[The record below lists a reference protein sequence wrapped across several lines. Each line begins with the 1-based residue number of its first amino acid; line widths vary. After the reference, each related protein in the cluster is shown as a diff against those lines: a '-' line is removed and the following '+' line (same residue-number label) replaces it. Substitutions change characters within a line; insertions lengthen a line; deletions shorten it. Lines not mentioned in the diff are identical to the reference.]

1 MGEVEALE
9 NTTRKQTK
17 PKQCPAYIRAMIASV
32 LILHY
37 KVEEH
42 FSSCFNARNVIAFNP
57 YSMQDMEH
65 KSYEHCVF
73 CQVLPTGSFDWDNV
87 LPVFRPWAAR
97 TAPYPSISWFSA
109 LFTACTKIAMLT
121 ETAWLTWSSSTSS
134 RSRKVTSD
142 FQVKPVLSFCSG
154 LLCGLVGLFQ
164 MSVHQNAWNTC
175 LVYQAGGR
183 H

>member
-1 MGEVEALE
+1 MTIIAALCADTQMVRGTEQISKIKQKKGEKKPQTKTGCVGEVEALE

-73 CQVLPTGSFDWDNV
+73 CQVLPTGSFD
-87 LPVFRPWAAR
+87 
-97 TAPYPSISWFSA
+97 
-109 LFTACTKIAMLT
+109 
-121 ETAWLTWSSSTSS
+121 
-134 RSRKVTSD
+134 
-142 FQVKPVLSFCSG
+142 
-154 LLCGLVGLFQ
+154 
-164 MSVHQNAWNTC
+164 
-175 LVYQAGGR
+175 
-183 H
+183 